1 MNLLQICTLIRNQY
15 IEMSIIGDK
24 IASIKGQLPESVRLV
39 AVSKTKPIELIQEAY
54 DAGHRIFGE
63 NKALEMRDKY
73 EALPKNIHW
82 HYIGHLQTN
91 KVKYIAPFVKLI
103 HAIDSFKLLK
113 EINKQAA
120 KNDRIIS
127 CLLQFH
133 IASED
138 TKFGLNAEEAYEI
151 LNNPELKEFKN
162 IRITGVMGMA
172 SNTFDTELVK
182 QEFAYLRDIF
192 QNVKFDFFLG
202 DIFFREISMG
212 MSGDFMIAAQE
223 GSTLVRI
230 GSSIFGEREY
240 AKK

>member
-1 MNLLQICTLIRNQY
+1 
-15 IEMSIIGDK
+15 MSGIGDK
-24 IASIKGQLPESVRLV
+24 IKSIKGQLPDSVRLV
-39 AVSKTKPIELIQEAY
+39 AVSKTKPIEMIQEAY
-54 DAGHRIFGE
+54 DSGQKIFGE
-63 NKALEMRDKY
+63 NKALELRDKY
-73 EALPKNIHW
+73 EALPKDIHW

-103 HAIDSFKLLK
+103 HAVDSFKLLK

-120 KNDRIIS
+120 KHDRIIS

-138 TKFGLNAEEAYEI
+138 TKFGMNAEEAYEL
-151 LNNPELKEFKN
+151 LNNPERKELKN

-172 SNTFDTELVK
+172 SNTFDTELVR
-182 QEFAYLRDIF
+182 QEFAYLRDVF

-230 GSSIFGEREY
+230 GSSIFGERNY
-240 AKK
+240 TPKK